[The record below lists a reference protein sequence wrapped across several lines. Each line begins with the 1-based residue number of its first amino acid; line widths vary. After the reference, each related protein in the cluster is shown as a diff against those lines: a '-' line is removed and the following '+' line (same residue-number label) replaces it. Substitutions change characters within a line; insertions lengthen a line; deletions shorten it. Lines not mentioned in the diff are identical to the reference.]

1 MRVIPLTT
9 TNALINAKISYSQ
22 SEHCLMYSPKIDN
35 SRYAAIPYLYSFNRN
50 ILSIL
55 SLDLV
60 DLLVVAERDLG
71 QN

>member
-1 MRVIPLTT
+1 
-9 TNALINAKISYSQ
+9 
-22 SEHCLMYSPKIDN
+22 MYSPKIDN